1 LGGQIRDTT
10 KNIGEDL
17 REIGEDKKEDKLE
30 EEELW
35 RQLRKKKKKSSKRSQ
50 DLETGQKKIT
60 MRWETYGTCITSY
73 KSSGRETLRGR

>member
-60 MRWETYGTCITSY
+60 MR
-73 KSSGRETLRGR
+73 